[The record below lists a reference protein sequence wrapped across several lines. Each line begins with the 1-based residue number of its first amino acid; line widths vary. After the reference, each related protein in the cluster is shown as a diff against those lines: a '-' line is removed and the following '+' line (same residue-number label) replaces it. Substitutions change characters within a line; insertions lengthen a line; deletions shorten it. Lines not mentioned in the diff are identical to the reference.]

1 LRPGHAVEKST
12 NWKNNKPDSPGTPIA
27 MPEQSHWNNLVAE
40 FGRLIGADGLEIE
53 TAGACRL
60 ELGSGLGIDFEL
72 DLQGGLHLYCTMPP
86 VPEPDRPASAL
97 HLMAENYS
105 SQRKHSQAAF
115 AYDKDS
121 GEFLL
126 HLQLPDS
133 IETLEDFEAAVRQF
147 TEHAEHWIH
156 AIHTGLLG
164 LHQPAAMVHGPN
176 FA

>member
-1 LRPGHAVEKST
+1 MPHT
-12 NWKNNKPDSPGTPIA
+12 QNWNS
-27 MPEQSHWNNLVAE
+27 LVTE

-60 ELGSGLGIDFEL
+60 ELGDGLGL
-72 DLQGGLHLYCTMPP
+72 DLEKDLQEGLHLYCTMPP
-86 VPEPDRPASAL
+86 VPEADRPAAAL

-105 SQRKHSQAAF
+105 SQRKHSQATF

-126 HLQLPDS
+126 HLQLSDS
-133 IETLEDFEAAVRQF
+133 IETLEDFEAAVRHF
-147 TEHAEHWIH
+147 TEHAEHWIKNIH
-156 AIHTGLLG
+156 AGLLETDA
-164 LHQPAAMVHGPN
+164 PDAPTRATN